1 MVTIRPSVAPGQSGA
16 PVSSGLGATIAANLS
31 AVRSRIERAARTAGR
46 NPGDVRLVAVSKTF
60 GIEHVRAAVA
70 AGQTDFGENRV
81 QEALQ
86 KIAGST
92 ELQIR
97 WHLVGHLQSNKARK
111 AVAPFAWI
119 HSVDSFDLLRK
130 LDAAA
135 SEQGSAPN
143 LLVQVDLAGEATKH
157 GAAPGDVRQIV
168 AAATTCRAVRLCG
181 LMLLPPLAED
191 PEQVRPHFRRL
202 RELRDELLAT
212 GVEPWMLQHLSM
224 GMSHDLE
231 VAIEEG
237 ATMVRVGTAL
247 FGKRSSVEPATSD
260 RRPRMMTS

>member
-1 MVTIRPSVAPGQSGA
+1 MATTQPSVGRDQGGA
-16 PVSSGLGATIAANLS
+16 TASSELRTTIAANLL
-31 AVRSRIERAARTAGR
+31 AVRSRIERAAQTAGR
-46 NPGDVRLVAVSKTF
+46 NPQDVRLVAVSKTV

-70 AGQTDFGENRV
+70 AGQSDFGENRV

-92 ELQIR
+92 ELEIR
-97 WHLVGHLQSNKARK
+97 WHLVGHVQSNKARK

-119 HSVDSFDLLRK
+119 HSVDSLDLLRK
-130 LDAAA
+130 LDVAAW
-135 SEQGSAPN
+135 EQGSAPN
-143 LLVQVDLAGEATKH
+143 LLVQVDLAGETTKH
-157 GAAPGDVRQIV
+157 GASPREVLQIV
-168 AAATTCRAVRLCG
+168 EAATACRAARLCG

-202 RELRDELLAT
+202 RELRDELLAA
-212 GVEPWMLQHLSM
+212 GVEPDMLQHLSM

-231 VAIEEG
+231 VAVEEG

-247 FGKRSSVEPATSD
+247 FGKRPSMKPEGSD
-260 RRPRMMTS
+260 VGSA